1 MDKVLRDKK
10 AIAFFVLPA
19 FLLFACFVF
28 VPIVW
33 AVVYSFYEGIPGT
46 PLTFVGIANYIAMW
60 KNAEFLGAFVMNLK
74 YVAVVFVG
82 QVGFGLLIASLLFF
96 AIRRFRTTARTLV
109 FLPVILPVVAVG
121 QLFQKIFEITPQYG
135 LVNALL
141 HAVQLETWVQPW
153 LGQSLS
159 AFAVLCFMDIWTGMG
174 FHSLILYGGL
184 IDIPGEILEAG
195 RIDGASMPKLYWHIV
210 LPSIRPV
217 IVTCMV
223 FSLSG
228 TLKLF
233 ESSMALT
240 GGGPGTA
247 TTSLSMVMYNEAFTF
262 GHYGYGSAIAIF
274 ILAECLF
281 FTSVVR
287 FLNARYDHR

>member
-1 MDKVLRDKK
+1 MDHVLRDKK
-10 AIAFFVLPA
+10 AIAFFVGPA
-19 FLLFACFVF
+19 FLLFLCFVF

-33 AVVYSFYEGIPGT
+33 SSVYSLYKGMPGANFVFYG
-46 PLTFVGIANYIAMW
+46 FKNYVDIWSDKSFTDA
-60 KNAEFLGAFVMNLK
+60 LVMNLK
-74 YVAVVFVG
+74 YVGVVFVG

-96 AIRRFRTTARTLV
+96 AVKKFRNISRTIV

-121 QLFQKIFEITPQYG
+121 QLFSKMFEITPQYG

-141 HAVQLETWVQPW
+141 HAANLNNLIQPW
-153 LGQSLS
+153 LGQSVS
-159 AFAVLCFMDIWTGMG
+159 AFFVLCLMDIWTGMG
-174 FHSLILYGGL
+174 FHSLIMYGGL
-184 IDIPGEILEAG
+184 IEIPGEVLEAAK
-195 RIDGASMPKLYWHIV
+195 IDGASMRKMYWHVV

-240 GGGPGTA
+240 EGGPGSA
-247 TTSLSMVMYNEAFTF
+247 TTSLSMIMYNQAFTY

-274 ILAECLF
+274 ILVECLLI
-281 FTSVVR
+281 TSVVR
-287 FLNARYDHR
+287 VINAKFSD